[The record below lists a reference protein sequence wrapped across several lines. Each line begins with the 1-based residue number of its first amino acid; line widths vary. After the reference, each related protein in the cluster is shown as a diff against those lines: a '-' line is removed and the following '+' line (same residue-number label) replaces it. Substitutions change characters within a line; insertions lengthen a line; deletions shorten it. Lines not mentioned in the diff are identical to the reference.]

1 MKRTGIR
8 SFLCLFCLALAPGY
22 AMADAVDG
30 AAAPD
35 AAADLL
41 AASQYLNELP
51 AFSVAVAMTF
61 DLTGPDGQNE
71 SLTLNGT
78 LDFAGEEQA
87 RFKVVAPDE
96 SMELFVSKD
105 ATFLFLKEMNQYMD
119 GAILGSREKALTAI
133 PAGPFRGAQKLLSD
147 YVHMAPDFK
156 RTLDA
161 STVTV
166 ATGAPAAGMNTFRV
180 QGDGIATEFQI
191 PGEGNPTVKQFM
203 LDLTELAKQ
212 GNADIQRA
220 HVTYTFSDWNVAP
233 EFAADHFTFAIPEGA
248 TPFEPP
254 SRQQPAESPLIGK
267 PAPEF
272 TIPLFAGGDLDLA
285 ALKKEDKVVILDFW
299 ASWCGPCR
307 IGLPI
312 LTKVVEKYKDK
323 GVVLYGIN
331 AGEDE
336 ATVQAFLEQT
346 ELDLTVAMDPKR
358 AAQRAYGA
366 NSLPTTA
373 IIGKDGV
380 VREVHIGVSP
390 TLEQDLDKLLAE
402 LTE

>member
-1 MKRTGIR
+1 MKRFSIVP
-8 SFLCLFCLALAPGY
+8 FLCLLSLAITPGY
-22 AMADAVDG
+22 APADAVDG
-30 AAAPD
+30 AATPG
-35 AAADLL
+35 AAARLL
-41 AASQYLNELP
+41 ESAQYLNELP
-51 AFSVAVAMTF
+51 GFSVGLAMTF
-61 DLTGPDGQNE
+61 DLTGPGGQNE

-78 LDFAGEEQA
+78 LDFEGDKQA
-87 RFKVVAPDE
+87 RFTVVAPDE
-96 SMELFVSKD
+96 SMELYVSTET
-105 ATFLFLKEMNQYMD
+105 TFLFLKEMNQYMD

-147 YVHMAPDFK
+147 YLHMAPDFK
-156 RTLDA
+156 KTLDA
-161 STVTV
+161 SEVSVT
-166 ATGAPAAGMNTFRV
+166 TGAPATGLDTIRV
-180 QGDGIATEFQI
+180 EGDGIATEFQL
-191 PGEGNPTVKQFM
+191 PSEGNPTVKQFM

-212 GNADIQRA
+212 GNAEIQRA
-220 HVTYTFSDWNVAP
+220 HVTYAFSDWNVAP
-233 EFAADHFTFAIPEGA
+233 EFSADHFSFAIPEGA

-254 SRQQPAESPLIGK
+254 SRQQPPESPLVGK
-267 PAPEF
+267 PAPDF
-272 TIPLFAGGDLDLA
+272 TIPLFAGGNLDLA
-285 ALKKEDKVVILDFW
+285 ALKKEEKVIILDFW

-307 IGLPI
+307 VGLPI
-312 LTKVVEKYKDK
+312 LTKVVDKYKEK
-323 GVVLYGIN
+323 GVVLYGVN

-346 ELDLTVAMDPKR
+346 DIDLTVAMDPKR
-358 AAQRAYGA
+358 VAQRAYGA